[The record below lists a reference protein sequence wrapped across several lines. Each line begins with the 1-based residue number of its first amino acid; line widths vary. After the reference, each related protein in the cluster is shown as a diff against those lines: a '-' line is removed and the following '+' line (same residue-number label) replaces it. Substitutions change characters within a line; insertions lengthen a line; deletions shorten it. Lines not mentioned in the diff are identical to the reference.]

1 MKIQVLRVL
10 YLFLVT
16 KNEFLYNL
24 STETIILNTQYTNLD
39 WHFI

>member
-24 STETIILNTQYTNLD
+24 STEILIFNTQSAN
-39 WHFI
+39 

>member
-24 STETIILNTQYTNLD
+24 LTEILIFNTQSAN
-39 WHFI
+39 